1 MATWG
6 PLIIAVGYILGLA
19 STGLVFT
26 RWDSPLPLASY
37 GVLLLGIVGSFIGP
51 RFWRLGPTRKQWLA
65 AAFIALIGAA
75 YCVWR
80 MPVPADDDVSQF
92 AVSFKERSFYSVYG
106 ELESSPQITRSGK
119 GRFWLRSET
128 AQNRDKQAAD
138 KRRVDVSGK
147 LYVTAPLDQ
156 IDGLYPGQSV
166 KVTGKLYEPSE
177 AEAPGEFDFRAYLA
191 SKGTFAGISAKYVD
205 IQPNEGPPQRG
216 MWQLR
221 QRIVDAHQR
230 WLGEPKGPVV
240 SAMTLGRR
248 AVNLP
253 YEIQD
258 AFIEAGL
265 AHTLAASGFHVSLV
279 LGLVLALLKTRLPK
293 TQAVGGAI
301 ALLIYVGLTGLQPS
315 VMRAAVM
322 GFGALIGLALQRKVK
337 PLGCLMVAVVLLLI
351 WNPRWIW
358 DIGFQLSVMAT
369 LGLMVTTTPLTKRLD
384 WLPGTIATLVAV
396 PLAAYLWTVP
406 LQLHHFG
413 VLPSYSILLNIVAT
427 PLVIVV
433 SLGGFVSAMAAL
445 VWPLAGS
452 AIAWLLAIPIQLL
465 MWLVTTFNTLPG
477 NQLQVGNIPAWT
489 VVISYTVY
497 GVISLWLATR
507 KKPQTV

>member
-1 MATWG
+1 MADWG

-19 STGLVFT
+19 STELLDPLGG
-26 RWDSPLPLASY
+26 PLPLASY
-37 GVLLLGIVGSFIGP
+37 GVLLLGILGSFVGP
-51 RFWRLGPTRKQWLA
+51 KFWRLGPTRKQWLVA
-65 AAFIALIGAA
+65 SFIALVGAA

-80 MPVPADDDVSQF
+80 TPVPTGDDVSQF
-92 AVSFKERSFYSVYG
+92 AVLFQENSFYSVYG

-119 GRFWLRSET
+119 GRFWLRAES
-128 AQNRDKQAAD
+128 AQNRDKQADD
-138 KRRVDVSGK
+138 KRQVKVSGK

-156 IDGLYPGQSV
+156 VDGLYPGQAV

-191 SKGTFAGISAKYVD
+191 SKGTFAGLSARYVD
-205 IQPNEGPPQRG
+205 IEPSADPPQRG

-253 YEIQD
+253 YEVQD

-265 AHTLAASGFHVSLV
+265 AHTLAASRFHVSLV
-279 LGLVLALLKTRLPK
+279 LGLVLALLKSRLPR
-293 TQAVGGAI
+293 TQAIGGAI
-301 ALLIYVGLTGLQPS
+301 ALMIYVGLTGLQPS

-322 GFGALIGLALQRKVK
+322 GFGALIGLALQRQVK

-351 WNPRWIW
+351 WNPQWIW

-384 WLPGTIATLVAV
+384 WLPTTIATLVAV
-396 PLAAYLWTVP
+396 PLAAYLWTIP

-433 SLGGFVSAMAAL
+433 SLGGFISAMVAL
-445 VWPLAGS
+445 VLPVGGS
-452 AIAWLLAIPIQLL
+452 AIAWLLALPIQIL
-465 MWLVTTFNTLPG
+465 MWLVNTVNQIPG
-477 NQLQVGNIPAWT
+477 NQIQVGNIPAWT
-489 VVISYTVY
+489 VLASYTVY
-497 GVISLWLATR
+497 GIVSLWLATR
-507 KKPQTV
+507 APQKA

>member
-1 MATWG
+1 MADWG

-19 STGLVFT
+19 STGLLFT
-26 RWDSPLPLASY
+26 QLGGPVPLASY
-37 GVLLLGIVGSFIGP
+37 GVLLLGIAGSFIGP
-51 RFWRLGPTRKQWLA
+51 RYWRLGPTRKQWIAAGLLGLA
-65 AAFIALIGAA
+65 GAA

-80 MPVPADDDVSQF
+80 TPVPASDDVSQF
-92 AVSFKERSFYSVYG
+92 AVSFEERSFYSVYG

-119 GRFWLRSET
+119 GRFWLRSES
-128 AQNRDKQAAD
+128 AQNRDHQVPNKSP
-138 KRRVDVSGK
+138 VDVSGK

-156 IDGLYPGQSV
+156 VDGLYPGQSV
-166 KVTGKLYEPSE
+166 KVTGKLYAPSE

-191 SKGTFAGISAKYVD
+191 RKGTFAGLSAKYVD
-205 IQPNEGPPQRG
+205 SQPSAEPPQRG

-279 LGLVLALLKTRLPK
+279 LGLVLALLKSRLPR
-293 TQAVGGAI
+293 TQAIGGAI

-433 SLGGFVSAMAAL
+433 SLGGFVSGMVAL
-445 VWPLAGS
+445 VLPVGGS
-452 AIAWLLAIPIQLL
+452 AIAWLLAIPIQILL
-465 MWLVTTFNTLPG
+465 WLVNTANQIPG
-477 NQLQVGNIPAWT
+477 NQIQVGNIPAWT
-489 VVISYTVY
+489 VVVSYTVY
-497 GVISLWLATR
+497 GIVSLWLANR
-507 KKPQTV
+507 KKL

>member
-1 MATWG
+1 MADWG

-19 STGLVFT
+19 STGLIFT
-26 RWDSPLPLASY
+26 RWDHLLPLASY
-37 GVLLLGIVGSFIGP
+37 GVLLIGIVCSFVVP
-51 RFWRLGPTRKQWLA
+51 RFWRLGPTRQQWLTA
-65 AAFIALIGAA
+65 SFLALLGAA

-80 MPVPADDDVSQF
+80 TPVPASDDVSQF
-92 AVSFKERSFYSVYG
+92 AVSFREQSFYSVYG

-119 GRFWLRSET
+119 GRFWLRSES
-128 AQNRDKQAAD
+128 AQNRDQQAPN
-138 KRRVDVSGK
+138 RYPVDVSGK

-156 IDGLYPGQSV
+156 VDGLYPGQSV

-191 SKGTFAGISAKYVD
+191 GKGTFAGLSAKYVD
-205 IQPNEGPPQRG
+205 IQPSTEPPQRG

-279 LGLVLALLKTRLPK
+279 LGLVLALLKSRLPK
-293 TQAVGGAI
+293 TQAIAGAI

-337 PLGCLMVAVVLLLI
+337 PLGCLMVAVVLLLV

-384 WLPGTIATLVAV
+384 WLPGSVATLVAV

-433 SLGGFVSAMAAL
+433 SLGGFVSGMVAL
-445 VWPLAGS
+445 VLPIGGS
-452 AIAWLLAIPIQLL
+452 AIAWLLAIPIQILL
-465 MWLVTTFNTLPG
+465 WLVNTANQIPG
-477 NQLQVGNIPAWT
+477 NQIQVGNIPAWT
-489 VVISYTVY
+489 VVLSYTVY
-497 GVISLWLATR
+497 GSVSLWLANR
-507 KKPQTV
+507 KKL